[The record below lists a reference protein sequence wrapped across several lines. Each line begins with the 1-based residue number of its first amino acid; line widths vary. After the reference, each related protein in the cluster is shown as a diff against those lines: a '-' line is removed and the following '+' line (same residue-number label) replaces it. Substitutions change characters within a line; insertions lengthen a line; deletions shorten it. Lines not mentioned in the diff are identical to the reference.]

1 MKISEKA
8 RSIPPFLVME
18 VMERAQALE
27 SRGTD
32 VVHME
37 VGEPDFDTPGAVIEA
52 AMDALGEGKTHY
64 THSMGRIELREGI
77 AGYYRER
84 YGIDVSPER
93 IIVTSGSS
101 PALLLVFMAIC
112 DPGDEI
118 ILTNPHYACYPPLI
132 AFGQGRPVFVDV
144 FEADGFQYRP
154 ESIRDAITPAT
165 RAILVNSPSNPTGN
179 LLSDE
184 SMRAIAGLS
193 VPVVSDEI
201 YHGLVYEGRAHS
213 ILEFTDDAIVIN
225 GFSKLFAMTGW
236 RLGYA
241 IVPEALVRPIQ
252 KMQQNFFISAGD
264 FAQSAALAALTECG
278 EELEAMRREYDRRR
292 KLVLSRLRDLGLGV
306 AVEPVGAFYVF
317 CNMKS
322 ICEKT
327 GMDSYRLAF
336 DILERA
342 HLAVTPGTD
351 FGPGGEGYIR
361 LSYATDYER
370 IEEGMNRLEG
380 FLKNIAS

>member
-1 MKISEKA
+1 MKVSERA
-8 RSIPPFLVME
+8 GSIPPFLVME

-27 SRGTD
+27 SSGAD
-32 VVHME
+32 IVHME
-37 VGEPDFDTPGAVIEA
+37 VGEPDFDTPGAAIDA
-52 AMDALGEGKTHY
+52 AMGALREGKTHY

-77 AGYYRER
+77 AGYYREQ
-84 YGIDVSPER
+84 YGVDVSPRR

-118 ILTNPHYACYPPLI
+118 ILTNPHYACYPSLI
-132 AFGQGRPVFVDV
+132 AFGHGRPVFVDV

-154 ESIRDAITPAT
+154 ESIRTAITPST
-165 RAILVNSPSNPTGN
+165 RAVLVNSPSNPTGN
-179 LLSDE
+179 LLSPE
-184 SMRAIAGLS
+184 SMRGIAELG

-241 IVPEALVRPIQ
+241 VVPEALVRPIQ
-252 KMQQNFFISAGD
+252 KMQQNFFISASD
-264 FAQSAALAALTECG
+264 FVQSAALVALSECR

-292 KLVLSRLRDLGLGV
+292 RLVLERLRDLGLGV
-306 AVEPVGAFYVF
+306 AVEPAGAFYAF
-317 CNMKS
+317 CNMKGV
-322 ICEKT
+322 CEKT

-361 LSYATDYER
+361 LSYATKFDR
-370 IEEGMNRLEG
+370 IVEGMNRLEQY
-380 FLKNIAS
+380 LKGAA